1 MAERLCRTTLR
12 ANYAKIDR
20 PVSPAS
26 QMIKCRSRIVACT
39 ALPAGSLDNLGKLL
53 FRNER
58 LAEGVA
64 ASQ

>member
-1 MAERLCRTTLR
+1 MAEWLCRTTLR
-12 ANYAKIDR
+12 ANYAKIDW

-26 QMIKCRSRIVACT
+26 QMIKCRGRIVAGT
-39 ALPAGSLDNLGKLL
+39 ALPTGSLNDLCELL
-53 FRNER
+53 VRDKR